1 MAAGE
6 SSNPVLWSDFDGT
19 AVETVGLLNPRNWAK
34 YPLDGVPGYEEFLE
48 GVQEGEVDIG
58 GIVSRRPNI
67 FPRRFVTARSIADLG
82 LQRFFPDADSV
93 VLAGSEAAKGA
104 FVALEALEGQRPVGI
119 VDDKP
124 HRVGTALIAAMRKI
138 PLENGRRIAPVT
150 LGAVNH
156 DRTEEYMASF
166 IEAMQAA
173 HDDTGISVTESSE
186 EHSFVLRAP
195 ERNFR
200 LNVVGLP
207 EYSTEAGQAFAE
219 RLFGHCYA

>member
-6 SSNPVLWSDFDGT
+6 SPSPVLWSDFDGT
-19 AVETVGLLNPRNWAK
+19 AVEIAGFPRSWSK
-34 YPLDGVPGYEEFLE
+34 YPLDGVPGYGEFLE
-48 GVQEGEVDIG
+48 GVQEGGVDIA

-67 FPRRFVTARSIADLG
+67 FLRRLATVHSIAKLD
-82 LQRFFPDADSV
+82 LQRFFHDADNI

-104 FVALEALEGQRPVGI
+104 FVALEALGGQRPVGI
-119 VDDKP
+119 IDDKP
-124 HRVGTALIAAMRKI
+124 HRVGAELIRAMRKI

-156 DRTEEYMASF
+156 DRTEDYMTSF
-166 IEAMQAA
+166 IERMQ
-173 HDDTGISVTESSE
+173 DEQGKTGISVTESSE
-186 EHSFVLRAP
+186 EHAFVLRAP
-195 ERNFR
+195 DRSFR

-207 EYSTEAGQAFAE
+207 EYSAEAGQAFAE